1 MSIRLMLAFSNML
14 FSEGI
19 GKILGS
25 EKDIAIAEI
34 LKTGVPCT
42 LEKLSALNPDV
53 ILTDFTALYNAF
65 PNIESSEKKYNFV
78 LLDTDCGRNNIV
90 SAILHKN
97 VSGVLMGHSN
107 ASHLRK
113 SIRAV
118 ANGELWIDNG
128 TVKSLLLGM
137 NTINKS
143 KTATLSVKEKELTSL
158 IVQGFRNKEVANK
171 LNIGE
176 ATVKSHL
183 HRIFQKLDITNR
195 SQLITYYIK
204 NNDIGNMYDHVQ

>member
-19 GKILGS
+19 GKILGN
-25 EKDIAIAEI
+25 EKDITIAEI

-42 LEKLSALNPDV
+42 PEKLSALNPDV

-65 PNIESSEKKYNFV
+65 PNIESAEKKYNFV
-78 LLDTDCGRNNIV
+78 LFDTDCGRNNIV

-97 VSGVLMGHSN
+97 VSGVLMGHAN

-204 NNDIGNMYDHVQ
+204 NNDVGNIYDNVQ